1 MAKKLGP
8 PIALGVVTILAIL
21 LLTGTNND
29 DKEILKSTFSIQ
41 AEYFDEGTGS
51 NYDGDDSYIQIVF
64 KDKSEK
70 TKAVVLEVL
79 GMEESFQKTFVDSS
93 EFTEIISFPTPPK
106 YGWEI
111 HPVTF
116 LIDHEELGKVSL
128 KTEIR
133 PYGEPPAR
141 VIYGNP

>member
-1 MAKKLGP
+1 MAKKLGA

-21 LLTGTNND
+21 LLTGTNNN
-29 DKEILKSTFSIQ
+29 DKEILKSTFSVQ
-41 AEYFDEGTGS
+41 AEYYDKSNNSTFDGG
-51 NYDGDDSYIQIVF
+51 DSYIQIIF

-79 GMEESFQKTFVDSS
+79 GMDESFQKTFVDSS
-93 EFTEIISFPTPPK
+93 EFIEIIQFPTPPK

-116 LIDHEELGKVSL
+116 LIDHEEHGKVSL

-133 PYGEPPAR
+133 PYGESPAPI
-141 VIYGNP
+141 IYGNP